1 MFFEVWLKNSSTFP
15 KAESLN
21 ACFICRIDSAGV
33 VWHSRVFKEAKTPR
47 GHSVFGKEK
56 DSKSEGE
63 SSGEMIW
70 DDSPWPARN
79 SQVFAGLNGF
89 MERCN
94 DVLELVETTR
104 HFRML
109 SDAAEVGGAGGQ
121 GLDAM
126 VREIHE
132 QFEKA
137 MLKFKE
143 GVQVISI

>member
-1 MFFEVWLKNSSTFP
+1 MYRHARIRMCRSLYTRALKTAFTNE
-15 KAESLN
+15 KYDSL
-21 ACFICRIDSAGV
+21 
-33 VWHSRVFKEAKTPR
+33 
-47 GHSVFGKEK
+47 
-56 DSKSEGE
+56 
-63 SSGEMIW
+63 SGNLTW

-79 SQVFAGLNGF
+79 SPVFGALNSF

-109 SDAAEVGGAGGQ
+109 RHAAEVGGAGGR

-132 QFEKA
+132 RFENA
-137 MLKFKE
+137 MVEFKSR
-143 GVQVISI
+143 VKVR